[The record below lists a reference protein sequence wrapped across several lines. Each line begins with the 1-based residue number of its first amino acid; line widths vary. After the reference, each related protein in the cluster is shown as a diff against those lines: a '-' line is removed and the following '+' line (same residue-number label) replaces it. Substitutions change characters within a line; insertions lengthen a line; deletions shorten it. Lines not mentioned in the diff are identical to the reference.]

1 MTSLYLI
8 GSLRN
13 PRIPEIANEL
23 RLRVPGLDVFDDWH
37 AAGPHADDC
46 WRDYEKRRGH
56 SYVEALQGLAS
67 KQVFEFDRTH
77 LERCDMA
84 MLVLP
89 AGKSGHLE
97 LGFILGRGKPGF
109 LLLEDGHAQDEA
121 FRYDVMYRF
130 ATGVCESLDDA
141 VQTIQRRMP

>member
-1 MTSLYLI
+1 MASLYLI

-13 PRIPEIANEL
+13 PRIPDIAKVL
-23 RLRVPGLDVFDDWH
+23 RERIPNLEVFDDWH
-37 AAGPHADDC
+37 AAGPIADDC
-46 WRDYEKRRGH
+46 WRDYEKHRGH
-56 SYVEALQGLAS
+56 SYVEALQGYAS
-67 KQVFEFDRTH
+67 KHVFEFDRLH

-97 LGFILGRGKPGF
+97 LGFMLGRGKPGF
-109 LLLEDGHAQDEA
+109 ILLEDGITDDAT

-130 ATGVCESLDDA
+130 ATGVCETLDDA
-141 VQTIQRRMP
+141 VRAIERRIP